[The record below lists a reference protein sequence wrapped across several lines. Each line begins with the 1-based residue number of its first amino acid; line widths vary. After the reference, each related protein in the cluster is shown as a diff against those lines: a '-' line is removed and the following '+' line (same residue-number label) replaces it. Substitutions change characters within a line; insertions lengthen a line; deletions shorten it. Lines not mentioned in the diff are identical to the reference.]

1 MFGIFLSTKN
11 VFKFDITSIY
21 TGVADYF
28 DFNSSL
34 FDQFGVNYKLRH
46 HSGISFKRH
55 KRCSRVQKFIDV
67 SVSFSCQFICA
78 SLIHMMPVLL
88 FFDL

>member
-46 HSGISFKRH
+46 HSGKSFKDALESKNLLMFLFH
-55 KRCSRVQKFIDV
+55 
-67 SVSFSCQFICA
+67 SVVNSF
-78 SLIHMMPVLL
+78 VLH
-88 FFDL
+88 